1 MVRDFPLLIT
11 PLFSISKRH
20 NFILSIIVSYKYLK
34 KLLKTK
40 NSYYI
45 CAMKNDP
52 KEKFTYTTEELEDI
66 KEFDVTLMDGL
77 DNELSCNWDDEYDNN
92 LGDLI
97 LF

>member
-1 MVRDFPLLIT
+1 
-11 PLFSISKRH
+11 
-20 NFILSIIVSYKYLK
+20 
-34 KLLKTK
+34 
-40 NSYYI
+40 
-45 CAMKNDP
+45 MKNDP

>member
-52 KEKFTYTTEELEDI
+52 KEKEDEILDWDIDSMDDLGEDI
-66 KEFDVTLMDGL
+66 
-77 DNELSCNWDDEYDNN
+77 LSCNWDDEYDNN